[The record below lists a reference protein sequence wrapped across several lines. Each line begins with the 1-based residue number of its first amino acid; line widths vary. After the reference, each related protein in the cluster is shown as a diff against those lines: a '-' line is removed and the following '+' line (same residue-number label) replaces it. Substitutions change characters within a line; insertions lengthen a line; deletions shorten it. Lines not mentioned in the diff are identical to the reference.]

1 MSLAGDAFF
10 VLPMKILPTT
20 PQCIDCLMSLAK
32 NATALAGVT
41 DADRVNEVAA
51 VAREILEKAQGN
63 RLSSPQ
69 LAGKILRE
77 IQHLTG
83 VSDPYRQFKARE
95 MALARKIYTQ
105 IKSDHLPDR
114 LDLRACAGLA
124 ILGNSLDFFKNPDET
139 LAAIPAQLK
148 AGVSFFYDDIDRLSA
163 VIEKKPRHVLYFTDN
178 AGEIFFDIWLYEYIK
193 AHAQN
198 TILVVKGGPSLN
210 DLTRDEM
217 PFVDRDDL
225 FNEVAD
231 TGSDGVGIDWDNAS
245 KEFLDLVASSDLII
259 SKGMANFETV
269 YPKNI
274 HPPVFFLFKV
284 KCEPI
289 HRLVHAPLESFVA
302 LWKEGTSSA

>member
-1 MSLAGDAFF
+1 MKT
-10 VLPMKILPTT
+10 LPPTA
-20 PQCIDCLMSLAK
+20 QCVDCLMSLAK
-32 NATALAGVT
+32 NATALAGIN
-41 DADRVNEVAA
+41 DAEMVNEVEAI
-51 VAREILEKAQGN
+51 ARKILEKVEDS

-69 LAGKILRE
+69 LAGKILKE
-77 IQHLTG
+77 IQRLTG

-105 IKSDHLPDR
+105 IKIHNLPD
-114 LDLRACAGLA
+114 LRSCASLA

-139 LAAIPAQLK
+139 LATIPAQLK

-163 VIEKKPRHVLYFTDN
+163 VIEKKPERVLYFTDN
-178 AGEIFFDIWLYEYIK
+178 AGEIFFDMRLYEYIK
-193 AHAQN
+193 AHAQK
-198 TILVVKGGPSLN
+198 TILVVKGGPSIN
-210 DLTRDEM
+210 DLTRDEL

-231 TGSDGVGIDWDNAS
+231 TGSDGAGIDWNNAS

-259 SKGMANFETV
+259 SKGMANFETI

-274 HPPVFFLFKV
+274 RPSVFFLFKV

-289 HRLVHAPLESFVA
+289 HRLVQAPVGSFIA
-302 LWKEGTSSA
+302 LWKEGNSSA